1 MKRKIIVVSIL
12 IMCLLCACDAQKEYT
27 GEMDVTNSNFSL
39 TNEGYIENITVVVDK
54 EEIIDY
60 EACAWEIIDH
70 CISNDFRSVKFSYDI
85 KGYPNGLIATVYV
98 KGSDE
103 PILKMDYVTDSYKYN
118 IKDNPDMYTLVI
130 ENFD

>member
-103 PILKMDYVTDSYKYN
+103 PIFKMDYVTDSYKYN
-118 IKDNPDMYTLVI
+118 IKDNPDMYTLEI
-130 ENFD
+130 EKLR

>member
-1 MKRKIIVVSIL
+1 MKRKIIIVSML
-12 IMCLLCACDAQKEYT
+12 VMCLLCSCKNQKEYT
-27 GEMDVTNSNFSL
+27 GEMDVTNSNSSL

-85 KGYPNGLIATVYV
+85 KGYPNGLSATVCV
-98 KGSDE
+98 KSSNE
-103 PILKMDYVTDSYKYN
+103 SVFRMDYVTDSYKYN
-118 IKDNPDMYTLVI
+118 IKDNPDMYNLEI
-130 ENFD
+130 EKIR

>member
-1 MKRKIIVVSIL
+1 MKKKIIVVAML
-12 IMCLLCACDAQKEYT
+12 VMCLLCSCEKKKEYT
-27 GEMDVTNSNFSL
+27 GEMDVTNSNSSL

-85 KGYPNGLIATVYV
+85 KGYPNGLIVTVYV

-103 PILKMDYVTDSYKYN
+103 PIFKMDYVADSYKYN